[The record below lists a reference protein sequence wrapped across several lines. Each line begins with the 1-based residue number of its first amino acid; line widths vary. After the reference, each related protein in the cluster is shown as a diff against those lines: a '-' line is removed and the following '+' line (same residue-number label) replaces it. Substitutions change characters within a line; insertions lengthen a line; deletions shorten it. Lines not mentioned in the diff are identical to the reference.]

1 MFDSEL
7 THDIL
12 DSEMVQKSLASGP
25 LNRHGNEGELN
36 GALIYFATDASS
48 YCTGQ
53 TLFVDGGLT
62 SQI

>member
-12 DSEMVQKSLASGP
+12 DSEMVQKSLASVP
-25 LNRHGNEGELN
+25 LKRHGNEGELN